1 MNGDTTFPWHEEPWQ
16 RVSYAKKSGR
26 LPHALLLAGPSGL
39 GKSAFARRLAYSLVC
54 IEPRGAGDACGR
66 CSACRQAVAGSH
78 PDLQIVMPEEV
89 GKRIRID
96 AIRGLTE
103 KSVLSAQNAGHR
115 VFVIEPADAMNRSAA
130 NALLKTLE
138 EPSSRT
144 LLILVTSHP
153 DRLAATIR
161 SRCQMLNFRIP
172 QRTAVR
178 SWLMGQIGAGEDLD
192 ELLAISGGA
201 PLRALLAREQ
211 DWLGQSKYLLEEL
224 LQLKNRKVN
233 PVTIVEEWEKR
244 PLPLLSDS
252 LKRCL
257 SDLVKL
263 ASGLRDAVI
272 YHPGVRVDLQCL
284 SEGIDLQSLHGYND
298 ELLRMERDSS
308 NNLNLQMQLEY
319 MVNRWLQIT
328 RPGGY

>member
-1 MNGDTTFPWHEEPWQ
+1 LSEGTTFPWHQEPWR
-16 RVSYAKKSGR
+16 RVSQAHTAGR
-26 LPHALLLAGPSGL
+26 LPHAILLAGPSGL

-54 IEPRGAGDACGR
+54 TGQGESGDACGR
-66 CSACRQAVAGSH
+66 CSACRQTRAGSH
-78 PDLQIVMPEEV
+78 PDLQIVMPEET
-89 GKRIRID
+89 GKQIRID

-103 KSVLSAQNAGHR
+103 KSVLSVQETGYR
-115 VFVIEPADAMNRSAA
+115 VFVIEPADAMNRAAA

-144 LLILVTSHP
+144 LLILVSSHP

-161 SRCQMLNFRIP
+161 SRCQMLSFRIP
-172 QRTAVR
+172 ARAEVH
-178 SWLMGQIGAGEDLD
+178 SWLAAQIGGSENLD
-192 ELLAISGGA
+192 ELLAVSGGA
-201 PLRALLAREQ
+201 PMRALLAREQ
-211 DWLGQSKYLLEEL
+211 DWPGQGRRLVEEL

-244 PLPLLSDS
+244 PLPLLSDG
-252 LKRCL
+252 LKRCM

-272 YHPGVRVDLQCL
+272 YHPGVRADLQCL

-298 ELLRMERDSS
+298 ELLRIERDSS
-308 NNLNLQMQLEY
+308 NNLNVQMQLEY

-328 RPGGY
+328 RPGGR

>member
-1 MNGDTTFPWHEEPWQ
+1 MSGDTTFPWHQEPWQ
-16 RVSYAKKSGR
+16 RLCRARKSGR
-26 LPHALLLAGPSGL
+26 LAHAILLAGPSGL
-39 GKSAFARRLAYSLVC
+39 GKAAFARRLAYSLVC
-54 IEPRGAGDACGR
+54 IEPGDSGDACGR
-66 CSACRQAVAGSH
+66 CSACRQAAAGSH
-78 PDLQIVMPEEV
+78 PDLQVVMPEET
-89 GKRIRID
+89 KKHIRID

-103 KSVLSAQNAGHR
+103 NSELSGQESGHR
-115 VFVIEPADAMNRSAA
+115 VFDIEPADAMNRSAA

-144 LLILVTSHP
+144 LLILVSSHP

-161 SRCQMLNFRIP
+161 SRCQTLNFRIP
-172 QRTAVR
+172 AHTEVR
-178 SWLMGQIGAGEDLD
+178 SWLAAQTGGSEPLD
-192 ELLAISGGA
+192 ELLAVSGGA

-211 DWLGQSKYLLEEL
+211 DWLGQSRRLIAEL
-224 LQLKNRKVN
+224 LDLKNRKVN
-233 PVTIVEEWEKR
+233 PITIVEEWEKR

-263 ASGLRDAVI
+263 ASGLCDAVI
-272 YHPGVRVDLQCL
+272 YHPGVRADLQCL

-308 NNLNLQMQLEY
+308 NNLNVQMQLEY

-328 RPGGY
+328 RPGGR

>member
-1 MNGDTTFPWHEEPWQ
+1 MNGGITYPWHQGPWQ
-16 RVSYAKKSGR
+16 RVSRAHASGR
-26 LPHALLLAGPSGL
+26 LPHAILLAGPSGL
-39 GKSAFARRLAYSLVC
+39 GKSAFARRLAYGLVC
-54 IEPRGAGDACGR
+54 PAPGESADACGR
-66 CSACRQAVAGSH
+66 CSACRQARAGSH
-78 PDLQIVMPEEV
+78 PDLQIVMPEEA

-103 KSVLSAQNAGHR
+103 KSVLSVRDTGHR
-115 VFVIEPADAMNRSAA
+115 VFIIEPADSMNRSAA

-172 QRTAVR
+172 EPTEVR
-178 SWLMGQIGAGEDLD
+178 SWLTDQTGASENLE

-201 PLRALLAREQ
+201 PLRALLAQEQ
-211 DWLGQSKYLLEEL
+211 DWLGQGRRMIEEL
-224 LQLKNRKVN
+224 LQLKDRKVN
-233 PVTIVEEWEKR
+233 PITIVEEWEKR

-263 ASGLRDAVI
+263 ASGLRDVVI
-272 YHPGVRVDLQCL
+272 YHPGARADLQCL
-284 SEGIDLQSLHGYND
+284 SEGIDLRGLHGYND
-298 ELLRMERDSS
+298 ELLGMERNSS
-308 NNLNLQMQLEY
+308 NNLNVQMQLEY